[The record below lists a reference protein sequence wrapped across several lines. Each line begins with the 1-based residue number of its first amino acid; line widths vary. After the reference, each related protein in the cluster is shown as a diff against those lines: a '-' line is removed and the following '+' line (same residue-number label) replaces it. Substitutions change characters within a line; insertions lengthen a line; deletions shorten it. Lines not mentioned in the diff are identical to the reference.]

1 MFLGSN
7 YALKNK
13 TRQPTNMFT
22 IRSCLIHPSR
32 RMITE
37 DGHSNQTV
45 AVALNDD
52 KCDGFYP
59 NILFIFLAN

>member
-1 MFLGSN
+1 
-7 YALKNK
+7 
-13 TRQPTNMFT
+13 
-22 IRSCLIHPSR
+22 
-32 RMITE
+32 MITE